1 MLMFN
6 VLKDY
11 MNFIM
16 ISISIEKFEKLVGN
30 LHDKTEYI
38 IHIRNVKEALN
49 HELFLKNVNRMIK
62 CNSNVNILLINHALI
77 F

>member
-38 IHIRNVKEALN
+38 IHIKNVKEALN
-49 HELFLKNVNRMIK
+49 HELFLKNANRMIK
-62 CNSNVNILLINHALI
+62 CNTNVDILLINHVLI